1 MDKTNEIL
9 SSDERPKIL
18 ERALLDAARDV
29 RRKHKQAGNPIVV
42 WQDGKAVWI
51 PADEIPE
58 ED

>member
-1 MDKTNEIL
+1 MDKTKEIL
-9 SSDERPKIL
+9 SSDERSKIL
-18 ERALLDAARDV
+18 EQALLEAARDA
-29 RRKHKQAGNPIVV
+29 RRKHKEAGNPIVV